1 MFYKERFVRNDFLRH
16 FLTSQIFEK
25 FKEQTSSHFLENLGT
40 QYFRDGYLK
49 ERVDTHDYEISY

>member
-1 MFYKERFVRNDFLRH
+1 MFYKERFLRNDFLT
-16 FLTSQIFEK
+16 TSQIFEK
-25 FKEQTSSHFLENLGT
+25 FKEKTSNFLENLGT